1 MLSFGKVVWVVS
13 FLVVLVTGSGCLP
26 TDSSP
31 ADEEREPHYVLGKSR
46 VNALDYQGAVEAFQE
61 ALEVNPRSA
70 AAHFQLACIYDSK
83 LPDPAAAIF
92 HFQEYLRLNP
102 QAGNQDVIRQSI
114 YACKQQL
121 AADVLPL
128 PSAPAAE
135 KQLESLMQQ
144 NSQLQQQVA
153 QLTEKLR
160 QWNQY
165 YASEQAARAQANAAA
180 SARSNY
186 TPATPATTTPA
197 GSDSS
202 PDSVT
207 TTPDYRRPAAPN
219 VPLPAGIQPHTHK
232 VLAGETLATIARRS
246 GVSTAALLAANPGV
260 NPRHL
265 RAGQTINLPIP

>member
-1 MLSFGKVVWVVS
+1 MLSFGKVVWAVAL
-13 FLVVLVTGSGCLP
+13 LVVLVAGSGCLP

-70 AAHFQLACIYDSK
+70 PAHFQLACIYDSK

-114 YACKQQL
+114 YSCKQQL

-153 QLTEKLR
+153 QLTDKLR

-165 YASEQAARAQANAAA
+165 YNSEQAARAQANAYVPAKPSYIPPGPA
-180 SARSNY
+180 SSAVGSGQAN
-186 TPATPATTTPA
+186 PAYS
-197 GSDSS
+197 GSS
-202 PDSVT
+202 
-207 TTPDYRRPAAPN
+207 APS

-232 VLAGETLATIARRS
+232 VAAGETLATIARKA
-246 GVSTAALLAANPGV
+246 GVSIAALESANPSV

-265 RAGQTINLPIP
+265 RAGQVINLPIP